1 MKVDSPSK
9 RQNNTGFNVPEFTVR
24 IRGFRKRPVFKVYTF
39 TMFTVIP

>member
-24 IRGFRKRPVFKVYTF
+24 IRGFRKRPVFQLRYTLL
-39 TMFTVIP
+39 PCLQ